1 MIGQRRTYDPIKAVF
16 LDDISSMI
24 IQSIMIFALGVLI
37 ATLLAIAIAPM
48 IWARSSNV
56 TRKQLLATLP
66 LTEYEIRA
74 SRDHLRA
81 EHAIKAHR
89 LESKLEQAEQAKA
102 RQLID
107 INRRELQIHELNNK
121 VVDLKQELAEKT
133 SQNVVLMQ
141 NIDRKVPHL
150 EDRSNRLMTVLI
162 EREREIAALKRHGS
176 YGVVDEDGEER
187 DISDYYHSHD
197 EIEQMRE
204 ELGEEVAISSG
215 PRRTIIESAEIVHE
229 ENRELLSRLAKLQA
243 RLIEL
248 ESRETNETALLRSEM
263 QNIAMALMED
273 NETLY
278 RSHFHNL
285 HTTVKAAEDP
295 QNQLPFEFEFDEK
308 KPVFIEKAEQ
318 AAAERAQNPTG
329 DDGEVEEASLTARLE
344 TLLKQK

>member
-1 MIGQRRTYDPIKAVF
+1 
-16 LDDISSMI
+16 
-24 IQSIMIFALGVLI
+24 MIFALGLFV
-37 ATLLAIAIAPM
+37 AVLLAIAVAPL
-48 IWARSSNV
+48 IWARASNV
-56 TRKQLLATLP
+56 TRKQLMATLP
-66 LTEYEIRA
+66 ITEFEIRA

-89 LESKLEQAEQAKA
+89 LESKLEQSEQAKA

-121 VVDLKQELAEKT
+121 IIELRQELAEKS

-176 YGVVDEDGEER
+176 YGMADEDDDR
-187 DISDYYHSHD
+187 DLSEFYHSHE
-197 EIEQMRE
+197 EIEQMRN
-204 ELGEEVAISSG
+204 ELGEEVSHSHG
-215 PRRTIIESAEIVHE
+215 PRRTIIESAEIVHD

-248 ESRETNETALLRSEM
+248 ESREANETVLLRDEM

-273 NETLY
+273 NENLY

-285 HTTVKAAEDP
+285 HTTVKASEDP
-295 QNQLPFEFEFDEK
+295 QNQLPFEFEFGEK
-308 KPVFIEKAEQ
+308 KPVFIEKAEI
-318 AAAERAQNPTG
+318 AAAEKAKNPTSDG
-329 DDGEVEEASLTARLE
+329 DEEKEEASLTARLE